1 MPSCSNRPCAY
12 LASRRSRGLPPLR
25 LSVNVSRMSLGQKSF
40 LKRYTTLR
48 ERYAV
53 SPGMLELECTES
65 LAIKDF
71 PLFREVMARLPGC
84 GFRRAM
90 DDFGTGYSSLNLL
103 KNIDLDVLKLD
114 MEFFRNTEETPRERA
129 VIESVV
135 SMAHAL
141 NMATVAEGIER
152 PEQVEFLRAIG
163 CDAVQGYI
171 FSRPVP
177 PDDFEEQEGRFAA
190 P

>member
-1 MPSCSNRPCAY
+1 M
-12 LASRRSRGLPPLR
+12 
-25 LSVNVSRMSLGQKSF
+25 
-40 LKRYTTLR
+40 
-48 ERYAV
+48 
-53 SPGMLELECTES
+53 
-65 LAIKDF
+65 
-71 PLFREVMARLPGC
+71 
-84 GFRRAM
+84 
-90 DDFGTGYSSLNLL
+90 